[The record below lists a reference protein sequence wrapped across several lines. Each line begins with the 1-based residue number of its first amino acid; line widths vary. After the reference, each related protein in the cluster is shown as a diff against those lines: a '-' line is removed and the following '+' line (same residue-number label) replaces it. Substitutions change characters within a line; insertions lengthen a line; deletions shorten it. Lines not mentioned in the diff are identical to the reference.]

1 MKRLYRLIIPIVS
14 VLLLA
19 FSCQEKPETSI
30 EEGLTLKTPEVS
42 HSAGNQFLTVSA
54 EGEWTL
60 DVRGVEETD
69 AAPDWVRI
77 RRGVAGEDV
86 CSITGSGNDNVLLFW
101 TANPGEESR
110 SCRVVLTTSRGS
122 RATMLTQATSAF
134 HSDRICEW
142 LELPAVKT
150 DATHYFLSR
159 DMTVGTRKSRNYS
172 FLLDT
177 DAKLSLWVAYPLN
190 SGLIG
195 KGSRH
200 FDGTTYWAK
209 TIDLKV
215 PDEYQAITEYPFS
228 GYQRGHQIPSADRL
242 SSDANFAT
250 FYGTNMTPQEGR
262 LNENAWKMLEV
273 MVRDWS
279 NRFDTLYVVTGA
291 DIAGSSKTVKDNDG
305 KSVTV
310 PVGYFKALLGYKES
324 KTIADTKDNDGF
336 AAIAFYFEHRE
347 YENSR
352 TAVMKQAMSVD
363 ALENKLGYDF
373 FPNLEQAT
381 SASTAAAVEAS
392 VSSWWK

>member
-1 MKRLYRLIIPIVS
+1 MSIPISIRRLIFPAVS

-19 FSCQEKPETSI
+19 LSCQEKHETSI

-42 HSAGNQFLTVSA
+42 SKAGNQFLTVIA
-54 EGEWTL
+54 EGNWTIEL
-60 DVRGVEETD
+60 GDAEAPGWVWMRKGVT
-69 AAPDWVRI
+69 
-77 RRGVAGEDV
+77 GEDV
-86 CSITGSGNDNVLLFW
+86 SSISGSGNDNVLLFW

-110 SCRVVLTTSRGS
+110 SCRIVLTTSRGS

-190 SGLIG
+190 RGLIG
-195 KGSRH
+195 TGNRH
-200 FDGTTYWAK
+200 FSGTSYWEN
-209 TIDLKV
+209 TIDPKV
-215 PDEYQAITEYPFS
+215 PVEYQAITERPFS
-228 GYQRGHQIPSADRL
+228 GFQRGHQIPSADRL

-262 LNENAWKMLEV
+262 LNAYAWATLEG
-273 MVRDWS
+273 MVRKWAS
-279 NRFDTLYVVTGA
+279 QFDTLYVVTGA
-291 DIAGSSKTVKDNDG
+291 DIEGSTETTGDNAGKR
-305 KSVTV
+305 VTI
-310 PVGYFKALLGYKES
+310 PVGYFKALLGYKKS
-324 KTIADTKDNDGF
+324 MTIADTKDNGGF
-336 AAIAFYFEHRE
+336 AAIAFYFEHRS
-347 YENSR
+347 YENSSS
-352 TAVMKQAMSVD
+352 AVMAQSMSVD
-363 ALENKLGYDF
+363 ALEKKLGYDF
-373 FPNLEQAT
+373 FPNLEQVT